1 MKTVEYAGPPLPMR
15 AHPWTDATADATC
28 RYYDLVATPALIHTA
43 LEDWLPWQHM
53 AAVQRFYQLLEWL
66 NRSDGAWQSNDC
78 EFTAPHANPHAQIA
92 AKMACTGRVM
102 VLARSLAAN
111 LVPSTMQTLAL
122 QLHQALAPAD
132 ATFKLGIIS
141 TALVPVQFV
150 TLPGPPQAQQGTQL
164 MMSFWAWGD
173 DDAGCFANLDRLLR
187 NLADALGKIAQ
198 VQYPLASAR
207 AAT

>member
-15 AHPWTDATADATC
+15 AHPWTDATDNAAF
-28 RYYDLVATPALIHTA
+28 RYYDLVTEPALIRTS
-43 LEDWLPWQHM
+43 LEDWLPWQHI
-53 AAVQRFYQLLEWL
+53 AAVQRFYRLLEWL
-66 NRSDGAWQSNDC
+66 NRSDGSLQSNDC
-78 EFTAPHANPHAQIA
+78 EFTPPHANPHAQIA
-92 AKMACTGRVM
+92 ATMACTGRVM
-102 VLARSLAAN
+102 VLARDLATN

-132 ATFKLGIIS
+132 ATFELGIIS

-150 TLPGPPQAQQGTQL
+150 ALPGPSHAQQGTQL

-187 NLADALGKIAQ
+187 NLADALDKLAQ
-198 VQYPLASAR
+198 VQNPLASAR
-207 AAT
+207 CAT